1 MFRGRFTQNYK
12 KIDYKNYQKINVGN
26 SELSSFSY
34 NFFIIF
40 FYNFE
45 LCDPHII
52 IRFVFDAA
60 KIGHFFETL
69 VSQKTLKFSL
79 FTEIVLLLIK

>member
-34 NFFIIF
+34 NFLIIF

-52 IRFVFDAA
+52 IRFVLA
-60 KIGHFFETL
+60 L
-69 VSQKTLKFSL
+69 QR
-79 FTEIVLLLIK
+79 